1 VTPRTSP
8 VREHHFI
15 EGKPMTSL
23 SLSDLGWSAFFLRQ
37 LSLDDLERL
46 SPLRLMEVHRDRAVG
61 LGPDGSVPLS
71 YPPGLGAGE
80 TAVGDWVLADV
91 GEGRIVRVLDRTSE
105 LARRAAGRDGRRQL
119 IAANI
124 DTLFVVTS
132 CNADFSVSRLERYL
146 ALAFEAGMSAVVLLT
161 KADATSDPESYAA
174 RARAIS
180 SRIADVQTLD
190 ATNPEELARLSP
202 WLGRGQTVAFVGS
215 SGVGKSTL
223 IAGLTGRTIATRD
236 IREDDA
242 KGRHTTT
249 ARTVYRTPEGA
260 LVIDTPG
267 MRELGLQEAAVGID
281 AVFEDIAAL
290 AAGCRFSD
298 CRHES
303 EPGCAIRA
311 AVDDGRIDRD
321 RIDRWRKLRR
331 EDTRASEVL
340 HERHERER
348 AFGRLVRNA
357 IDFKRRT

>member
-1 VTPRTSP
+1 VTPRTFS
-8 VREHHFI
+8 VREPNSFQ
-15 EGKPMTSL
+15 GKPMTSL
-23 SLSDLGWSAFFLRQ
+23 SLSDLGWSAFFLSQ

-46 SPLRLMEVHRDRAVG
+46 SPLRLTEVHRDRAVG
-61 LGPDGSVPLS
+61 LGPDGSMPLT
-71 YPPGLGAGE
+71 YPPDLGAGE
-80 TAVGDWVLADV
+80 TAVGDWVLA
-91 GEGRIVRVLDRTSE
+91 EPAAGRIVRVLDRTSE
-105 LARRAAGRDGRRQL
+105 FARRAAGREGRRQL

-146 ALAFEAGMSAVVLLT
+146 ALAFEAGMAAVVVLT
-161 KADATSDPESYAA
+161 KADAVSDPESYAA

-180 SRIADVQTLD
+180 GRIADVQALD
-190 ATNPEELARLSP
+190 ARIPADLARLSP

-223 IAGLTGRTIATRD
+223 IAGLTGHAIATRA

-249 ARTVYRTPEGA
+249 ARTVYRTPGGA

-267 MRELGLQEAAVGID
+267 MRELGLQEASDGID
-281 AVFEDIAAL
+281 AVFEELAAL

-311 AVDDGRIDRD
+311 AIDEGRIDQARL
-321 RIDRWRKLRR
+321 DRWRKLRL
-331 EDTRASEVL
+331 EDARASEAL

-348 AFGRLVRNA
+348 AFGRLVRDA
-357 IDFKRRT
+357 LDFKRRT